1 MSEVD
6 ELRKENDRL
15 RAALAVS
22 KDPCLYCNLP
32 ASEWSKCAS
41 GFPGCA
47 RGDDA
52 MLCPG
57 GCESV
62 QALQQRIADLE
73 WELMLHQTKWARAPK
88 EAMWRATDDD
98 GNRYWFDQEPMPG
111 PEGFWFLE
119 HGDTWHCDK
128 IAPPADFTQTL
139 EPRPVRVTESTSEAV
154 K

>member
-6 ELRKENDRL
+6 ELRDENARL

-22 KDPCLYCNLP
+22 KDPCLYCALP

-62 QALQQRIADLE
+62 QALQKRIADLE
-73 WELMLHQTKWARAPK
+73 WELMLHRTGWANAPK
-88 EAMWRATDDD
+88 EAMWRGTDTS
-98 GNRYWFDQEPMPG
+98 GERVWFECKPVPMHG
-111 PEGFWFLE
+111 RIWFTAI
-119 HGDTWHCDK
+119 GKGWHCDFV
-128 IAPPADFTQTL
+128 ARPADFTQTL
-139 EPRPVRVTESTSEAV
+139 EPRPVRGEAQS
-154 K
+154 